1 MNKLCLRVCAA
12 VLAAAL
18 LCSAAGC
25 KNNEKTESI
34 NTYDTASKVQQ
45 TVSVPIDTDEGK
57 HKDYDTQTAE
67 AYYSYGILVADQD
80 GNKRAMELFVGE
92 EDTAQFYSNELN
104 TMKERLGNKVN
115 VYSMVVPTACE
126 YYCPS
131 NYRKDIDSQKNII
144 DTIGESLI
152 NVQNINVWETLSN
165 HNAENI
171 YFRSDTR
178 WTPLGAYYAGRI
190 FAKELKSDY
199 PDISEYKKK
208 LDKEYIGNMQQ
219 FLDYESVDA
228 LKITPDIFTY
238 YEPSVQYKTYYYDE
252 NFEFLTEGEFF
263 EEVEDSLYES
273 YFKGGFYSLKI
284 TTDAG
289 NGRKLIVVKENA
301 TNALIPYLFG
311 LFEEIYVVDI
321 DYTEANLVEMIE
333 DFKIT
338 DLLYAV
344 TTATATSTRA
354 YQLETLRSQATH
366 GRLEDNA
373 TDTEEDTDN
382 NNTEKDTENE
392 EGEDNTPQYEY
403 DVGLN
408 NVVSEYVPEENDDY
422 EQYDEGE
429 YYEQYDY
436 DEGEYY

>member
-1 MNKLCLRVCAA
+1 M
-12 VLAAAL
+12 
-18 LCSAAGC
+18 
-25 KNNEKTESI
+25 
-34 NTYDTASKVQQ
+34 
-45 TVSVPIDTDEGK
+45 
-57 HKDYDTQTAE
+57 
-67 AYYSYGILVADQD
+67 
-80 GNKRAMELFVGE
+80 
-92 EDTAQFYSNELN
+92 
-104 TMKERLGNKVN
+104 
-115 VYSMVVPTACE
+115 
-126 YYCPS
+126 
-131 NYRKDIDSQKNII
+131 
-144 DTIGESLI
+144 
-152 NVQNINVWETLSN
+152 
-165 HNAENI
+165 
-171 YFRSDTR
+171 
-178 WTPLGAYYAGRI
+178 
-190 FAKELKSDY
+190 
-199 PDISEYKKK
+199 
-208 LDKEYIGNMQQ
+208 
-219 FLDYESVDA
+219 
-228 LKITPDIFTY
+228 
-238 YEPSVQYKTYYYDE
+238 
-252 NFEFLTEGEFF
+252 
-263 EEVEDSLYES
+263 YES